1 MSDALLGLRR
11 SLEEFRLELIAA
23 RLEWLSR
30 QEQAEAAGNA
40 AAAAHCLRKLAR
52 AEAQLRA
59 VNDALG
65 RKGAQSL

>member
-23 RLEWLSR
+23 RLEWLR
-30 QEQAEAAGNA
+30 REERAEADGNA
-40 AAAAHCLRKLAR
+40 GMAAYCLRKLAS

-65 RKGAQSL
+65 RRDQSL